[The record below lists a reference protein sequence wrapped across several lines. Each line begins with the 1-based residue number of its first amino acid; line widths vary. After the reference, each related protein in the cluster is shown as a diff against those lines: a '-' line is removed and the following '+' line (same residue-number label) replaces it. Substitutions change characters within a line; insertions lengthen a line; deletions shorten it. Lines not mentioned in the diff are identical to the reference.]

1 MQGVGV
7 GATDGVSVGESV
19 DESPRAAQYFDCDF
33 TWETAAAARHEAC
46 AGALAPPLEDAGR
59 VVELTSSRALRAS
72 WERFYAAHGS
82 GAYKSRSYLEHCFP
96 QLRAVG
102 DGALLCEIG
111 CGTGAGLLPLLR
123 AQPRLCAHAVDL
135 SAAAVHR
142 LETELARDAA
152 LAARCRVEVCDATQ
166 ALPFTAGAAAA
177 VLLVFTLS
185 AVPRAQ
191 QAALVRRAADA
202 LRPGGHLLLRDYGLY
217 DMVQARC
224 RRRVGD
230 CAYIKEDGIHCV
242 FFSLHD
248 VDALAAEA
256 GLAVEHAKYCTV
268 RNVNRKTKSTFDRVF
283 INAVLVK
290 PSTPTA
296 ATEPCGTVS

>member
-1 MQGVGV
+1 MQ
-7 GATDGVSVGESV
+7 AAA
-19 DESPRAAQYFDCDF
+19 RAAQYFDCDF
-33 TWETAAAARHEAC
+33 EWEAAAAARHDEC
-46 AGALAPPLEDAGR
+46 AGARAPPLEDAHQ
-59 VVELTSSRALRAS
+59 VALLTSGAVLRAS

-96 QLRAVG
+96 QLRALG
-102 DGALLCEIG
+102 DGALLCEVG

-123 AQPRLCAHAVDL
+123 TQPGLRAHAVDL

-152 LAARCRVEVCDATQ
+152 LAARCRVEVCDATE
-166 ALPFTAGAAAA
+166 ALPFGAGAAAA

-191 QAALVRRAADA
+191 QAALVRRAAEA

-217 DMVQARC
+217 DMVQTRC

-248 VDALAAEA
+248 VDALAAGA
-256 GLAVEHAKYCTV
+256 GLSVEHAKYCTV
-268 RNVNRKTKSTFDRVF
+268 RNVNRKTKTTFDRVF
-283 INAVLVK
+283 INAVLIK
-290 PSTPTA
+290 PPLSGA
-296 ATEPCGTVS
+296 AKPGAQ